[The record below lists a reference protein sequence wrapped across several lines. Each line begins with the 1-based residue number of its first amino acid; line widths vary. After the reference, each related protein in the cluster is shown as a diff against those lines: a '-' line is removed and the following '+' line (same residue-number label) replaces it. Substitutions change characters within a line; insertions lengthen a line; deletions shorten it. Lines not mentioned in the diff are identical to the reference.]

1 MATCHTLK
9 FTLCLTIAF
18 LGMSTLVTALTGI
31 LRINENHVAKLVIT
45 IRIEPSPSSVLY
57 DAVQPRLR
65 PHIGSRVLNRALSR
79 LGHVLDLQIFTF
91 QRMGFIGQLTAMLM
105 RRIRSAVLLFS
116 LPLVDLSLRSLGFTR
131 SLLLS
136 G

>member
-65 PHIGSRVLNRALSR
+65 PHISSRVLNRALSR

-116 LPLVDLSLRSLGFTR
+116 LPLVDLSLGSTR
-131 SLLLS
+131 SFLLS